1 MKKIIGFIITILAMC
16 SFAFCNI
23 ESKEVV
29 YASGEE
35 EAVFNTP
42 ECYQQAKGLWS
53 SFVIGGS
60 SIATSGCGLLSLTNA
75 VNYLTGNF
83 IEPTNLAKYAYSIDA
98 YNGSIGGGTARWVL
112 YNQLQAYEKKY
123 GFKVTSAGRDGTI
136 TRPDV
141 KAHLKKGGTVIAH
154 VYGHFIAIVGY
165 NEVNNTYCVYDCA
178 ANASK
183 RYSYPYGTWLS
194 EDILKNSQYMSVD
207 WYCLLERATNSIVK
221 LDQEGGTY
229 KNSKA
234 TVSYF
239 VTSNENTLI
248 DVSGFALDERGIE
261 SFFYIVD
268 DKITEQYPLSTVA
281 RYDIYDKFT
290 NYQVCDPT
298 KIGFEGQIDTTK
310 LTKGTHRI
318 IISAKTPNGGVCD
331 VATVMI
337 NKGTVDGTIDKVNKT
352 NTVEMSRYS
361 NQAGL
366 RDTWPEAG
374 IYQPCFRAEYN
385 YVLDLGQIDFSNYKR
400 ADIYYSTDQSF
411 ISNKDG
417 VQSVIGFKNSNY
429 SFGYHG
435 MPLDLKD
442 SIAYTNM
449 INARGGWTTDSV
461 VSVDLT
467 NINYNGPTYLSG
479 YNQESALYVVK
490 KVVFYYND
498 DYEFHNFKEATCT
511 APKTCTDCGATEGEA
526 LGHYYL
532 PATCLSPSK
541 CFRCGDEVGEVGS
554 HDYIEAT
561 CTTPKTCRYCNEVVG
576 TANGHNYERKTKKA
590 TCKEAGAI
598 YDECSVCKDVQIIQ
612 TEDKLPHEL
621 VHHDGKPA
629 ECIKTGY
636 EAYDTCKNCDYTTYK
651 ELPILMHNY
660 VETVVPPTCE
670 SKGYTLYSC
679 TRCQNSYQANEKAK
693 LPHKESDWIISEPA
707 TCVDSGKEII
717 ECEVCHTITNEREI
731 EALGHDIINHEALEA
746 TCENIGHYA
755 YQTCSRCDYTTYEE
769 IPALGHDYHIIII
782 NPTKQQDG
790 YTIHRC
796 NRCSESYTDNYTT
809 VKSNCKK
816 SSIATIIAMV
826 TTLCSCLYI
835 YRSKKN

>member
-165 NEVNNTYCVYDCA
+165 NEANNTYCVYDCA

-194 EDILKNSQYMSVD
+194 EDILKNSKYMSVD

-248 DVSGFALDERGIE
+248 DISGFALDERGIE

-660 VETVVPPTCE
+660 TETVVAPTCE

-693 LPHKESDWIISEPA
+693 LPHKESNWIISEPA

-731 EALGHDIINHEALEA
+731 EALGHDIINHEALQA

-769 IPALGHDYHIIII
+769 IPALGHDYHIVII

>member
-165 NEVNNTYCVYDCA
+165 NEANNTYCVYDCA

-194 EDILKNSQYMSVD
+194 EDILKNSKYMSVD

-511 APKTCTDCGATEGEA
+511 VPKTCTDCGATEGEA

-660 VETVVPPTCE
+660 VETVVAPTCE
-670 SKGYTLYSC
+670 SNGYTLHSC
-679 TRCQNSYQANEKAK
+679 TRCKNSYRTNEKAK

-731 EALGHDIINHEALEA
+731 EALGHDIINHEALQA

-769 IPALGHDYHIIII
+769 IPALGHDYYIVII

>member
-660 VETVVPPTCE
+660 TETVVPPTCE

-769 IPALGHDYHIIII
+769 IPALGHDYHIVII

>member
-165 NEVNNTYCVYDCA
+165 NEANNTYCVYDCA

-239 VTSNENTLI
+239 VTSNENTFI

-511 APKTCTDCGATEGEA
+511 DCGATEGEA

-660 VETVVPPTCE
+660 TETVVAPTCE

-693 LPHKESDWIISEPA
+693 LPHKESNWIISEPA

-731 EALGHDIINHEALEA
+731 EALGHDIIKHEALEA

-769 IPALGHDYHIIII
+769 IPALGHDYYIVII

>member
-281 RYDIYDKFT
+281 RYDVYDKFT

>member
-248 DVSGFALDERGIE
+248 DVSGVALDERGIE

-298 KIGFEGQIDTTK
+298 KIGFDGQIDTTK

-660 VETVVPPTCE
+660 IETVVPPTCE

-717 ECEVCHTITNEREI
+717 ECEVCHTIIKEREI
-731 EALGHDIINHEALEA
+731 EALGHNIINHEALQA

-769 IPALGHDYHIIII
+769 IAALGHDYHIIII

>member
-660 VETVVPPTCE
+660 TETVVAPTCE

-693 LPHKESDWIISEPA
+693 LPHKESNWIISEPA

-731 EALGHDIINHEALEA
+731 EALGHDIINHEALEE

>member
-511 APKTCTDCGATEGEA
+511 VPKTCTDCGATEGEA

-576 TANGHNYERKTKKA
+576 TANGHNYEGKTKKA

-660 VETVVPPTCE
+660 VETVVAPTCE
-670 SKGYTLYSC
+670 SNGYTLHSC
-679 TRCQNSYQANEKAK
+679 TRCKNSYRTNEKAK

-731 EALGHDIINHEALEA
+731 EALGHDIINHEALQA

-769 IPALGHDYHIIII
+769 IPALGHDYHIVII

>member
-83 IEPTNLAKYAYSIDA
+83 IEPTNRAKYAYAIDA

-660 VETVVPPTCE
+660 AETVVPPTCE

-731 EALGHDIINHEALEA
+731 EALGHDIINHEALQA

-769 IPALGHDYHIIII
+769 IPALGHDYHIVII

>member
-511 APKTCTDCGATEGEA
+511 VPKTCTDCGATEGEA

-660 VETVVPPTCE
+660 IETVVPPTCE
-670 SKGYTLYSC
+670 SKGYTLHSC

-717 ECEVCHTITNEREI
+717 ECEVCHTIIKEREI
-731 EALGHDIINHEALEA
+731 EALGHDIIKHEALEA

>member
-165 NEVNNTYCVYDCA
+165 NEANNTYCVYDCA

-385 YVLDLGQIDFSNYKR
+385 YVLDLGQIDFGNYKR

-660 VETVVPPTCE
+660 TETVVAPTCE
-670 SKGYTLYSC
+670 SKGYILYSC

-769 IPALGHDYHIIII
+769 IPALGHDYHIVII

-796 NRCSESYTDNYTT
+796 NRCLESYTDNYTT

>member
-281 RYDIYDKFT
+281 RYDVYDKFT

-660 VETVVPPTCE
+660 VETVVAPTCE
-670 SKGYTLYSC
+670 SNGYTLHSC
-679 TRCQNSYQANEKAK
+679 TRCKNSYRTNEKAK

-731 EALGHDIINHEALEA
+731 EALGHDIIKHEALEA

-769 IPALGHDYHIIII
+769 IPALGHDYYIVII

>member
-165 NEVNNTYCVYDCA
+165 NEANNTYCVYDCA

-290 NYQVCDPT
+290 NYQVCNPT
-298 KIGFEGQIDTTK
+298 KIGFDGQIDTTK

-541 CFRCGDEVGEVGS
+541 CFRCGEEVGEVGS

-660 VETVVPPTCE
+660 TETVVAPTCE

-769 IPALGHDYHIIII
+769 IPALGHDYHIVII

-796 NRCSESYTDNYTT
+796 NRCLESYTDNYTT

>member
-511 APKTCTDCGATEGEA
+511 VPKTCTDCGATEGEA

-660 VETVVPPTCE
+660 IETVVPPTCE
-670 SKGYTLYSC
+670 SKGYTLHSC
-679 TRCQNSYQANEKAK
+679 TRCKNSYRTNEKAK

-717 ECEVCHTITNEREI
+717 ECEVCHTIIKEREI
-731 EALGHDIINHEALEA
+731 EALGHDIIKHEALEA

-769 IPALGHDYHIIII
+769 IPALGHDYYIVII

>member
-165 NEVNNTYCVYDCA
+165 NEANNTYCVYDCA

-526 LGHYYL
+526 LVHYYL

-541 CFRCGDEVGEVGS
+541 CFRCGDEVGEIGS

-660 VETVVPPTCE
+660 IETVVPPTCE

>member
-165 NEVNNTYCVYDCA
+165 NEANNTYCVYDCA

-717 ECEVCHTITNEREI
+717 ECEVCHTIIKEREI
-731 EALGHDIINHEALEA
+731 EALGHDIIKHEALEA

>member
-165 NEVNNTYCVYDCA
+165 NEANNTYCVYDCA

-541 CFRCGDEVGEVGS
+541 CFRCGDEVGEIGS

-660 VETVVPPTCE
+660 IETVVPPTCE

-809 VKSNCKK
+809 VKRNCKK

>member
-281 RYDIYDKFT
+281 RYDVYDKFT

-385 YVLDLGQIDFSNYKR
+385 YVLDLGKIDFSNYKR

-660 VETVVPPTCE
+660 VETVVAPTCE

>member
-165 NEVNNTYCVYDCA
+165 NEANNTYCVYDCA

-769 IPALGHDYHIIII
+769 IPALGHDYHIVII

-796 NRCSESYTDNYTT
+796 NRCLESYTDNYTT

>member
-366 RDTWPEAG
+366 MDTWPEAG

-511 APKTCTDCGATEGEA
+511 VPKTCTDCGATEGEA

-660 VETVVPPTCE
+660 TETVVAPTCE
-670 SKGYTLYSC
+670 SNGYTLHSC
-679 TRCQNSYQANEKAK
+679 TRCKNSYRTNEKAK

-731 EALGHDIINHEALEA
+731 EALGHDIIKHEALEA

-769 IPALGHDYHIIII
+769 IPALGHDYYIVII

>member
-165 NEVNNTYCVYDCA
+165 NEANNTYCVYDCA

-541 CFRCGDEVGEVGS
+541 CFRCGDEVGEIGS

-660 VETVVPPTCE
+660 IETVVPPTCE

-826 TTLCSCLYI
+826 TMLCSCLYI

>member
-281 RYDIYDKFT
+281 RYDVYDKFT

-660 VETVVPPTCE
+660 TETVVAPTCE

-717 ECEVCHTITNEREI
+717 ECEVYHTITNEREI

-769 IPALGHDYHIIII
+769 IPALGHDYHIVII

-796 NRCSESYTDNYTT
+796 NRCLESYTDNYTT

>member
-239 VTSNENTLI
+239 VTSNENTFI

-541 CFRCGDEVGEVGS
+541 CFRCGDEVGEIGS

-660 VETVVPPTCE
+660 IETVVPPTCE

>member
-165 NEVNNTYCVYDCA
+165 NEANNTYCVYDCA

-670 SKGYTLYSC
+670 SKGYTLHSC
-679 TRCQNSYQANEKAK
+679 TRCQNSYRTNEKAK

-731 EALGHDIINHEALEA
+731 EALGHDIIKHEALEA

>member
-165 NEVNNTYCVYDCA
+165 NEANNTYCVYDCA

-290 NYQVCDPT
+290 NYQVCNPT
-298 KIGFEGQIDTTK
+298 KIGFDGQIDTTK

-541 CFRCGDEVGEVGS
+541 CFRCGDEVGEGGS

-660 VETVVPPTCE
+660 TETVVAPTCE

-769 IPALGHDYHIIII
+769 IPALGHDYHIVII

-796 NRCSESYTDNYTT
+796 NRCLESYTDNYTT

>member
-298 KIGFEGQIDTTK
+298 KIGFDGQIDTTK

-511 APKTCTDCGATEGEA
+511 VPKTCTDCGATEGEA

-660 VETVVPPTCE
+660 VETVVAPTCE
-670 SKGYTLYSC
+670 SNGYTLHSC
-679 TRCQNSYQANEKAK
+679 TRCKNSYRTNEKAK

-731 EALGHDIINHEALEA
+731 EALGHDIINHEALQA

-769 IPALGHDYHIIII
+769 IPALGHDYHIVII

>member
-281 RYDIYDKFT
+281 RYDVYDKFT

-541 CFRCGDEVGEVGS
+541 CFRCGDEVGDVGS

-731 EALGHDIINHEALEA
+731 EALGHDIINHEALQA

>member
-165 NEVNNTYCVYDCA
+165 NEANNTYCVYDCA

-194 EDILKNSQYMSVD
+194 EDILKNSKYMSVD

-660 VETVVPPTCE
+660 TETVVAPTCE

-693 LPHKESDWIISEPA
+693 LPHKESNWIISEPA

-731 EALGHDIINHEALEA
+731 EALGHDIINHEALQA

-769 IPALGHDYHIIII
+769 IPALGHDYHIVII

>member
-165 NEVNNTYCVYDCA
+165 NEANNTYCVYDCA

-541 CFRCGDEVGEVGS
+541 CFRCGDEVGDVGS

-660 VETVVPPTCE
+660 TETVVAPTCE

-693 LPHKESDWIISEPA
+693 LPHKESNWIISEPA

>member
-660 VETVVPPTCE
+660 TETVVAPTCE

-769 IPALGHDYHIIII
+769 IPALGHDYHIVII

>member
-660 VETVVPPTCE
+660 TETVVAPTCE

>member
-165 NEVNNTYCVYDCA
+165 NEANNTYCVYDCA

-281 RYDIYDKFT
+281 RYDVYDKFT

-660 VETVVPPTCE
+660 TETVVAPTCE

-769 IPALGHDYHIIII
+769 IPALGHDYHIVII

-796 NRCSESYTDNYTT
+796 NRCLESYTDNYTT

>member
-490 KVVFYYND
+490 KVVFYCND

-511 APKTCTDCGATEGEA
+511 VPKTCTDCGATEGEA

-660 VETVVPPTCE
+660 VETVVAPTCE
-670 SKGYTLYSC
+670 SNGYTLHSC
-679 TRCQNSYQANEKAK
+679 TRCKNSYRTNEKAK

-731 EALGHDIINHEALEA
+731 EALGHDIINHEALQA

-769 IPALGHDYHIIII
+769 IPALGHDYHIVII

>member
-165 NEVNNTYCVYDCA
+165 NEANNTYCVYDCA

-467 NINYNGPTYLSG
+467 NTNYNGPTYLSG

-541 CFRCGDEVGEVGS
+541 CFRCGDEVGEIGS

-660 VETVVPPTCE
+660 IETVVPPTCE

>member
-165 NEVNNTYCVYDCA
+165 NEANNTYCVYDCA

-693 LPHKESDWIISEPA
+693 LPHKESNWIISEPA

>member
-165 NEVNNTYCVYDCA
+165 NEANNTYCVYDCA

-541 CFRCGDEVGEVGS
+541 CFRCGDEVGDVGS

-731 EALGHDIINHEALEA
+731 EALGHDIINHEALQA

>member
-541 CFRCGDEVGEVGS
+541 CFRCGDEVGEIGS

-660 VETVVPPTCE
+660 IETVVPPTCE

-731 EALGHDIINHEALEA
+731 EALGHDIIKHEALEA

-769 IPALGHDYHIIII
+769 IPALGHDYYIVII

>member
-165 NEVNNTYCVYDCA
+165 NEANNTYCVYDCA

-194 EDILKNSQYMSVD
+194 EDILKNSKYMSVD

-248 DVSGFALDERGIE
+248 DVSGIALDERGIE

-693 LPHKESDWIISEPA
+693 LPHKESNWIISEPA

-731 EALGHDIINHEALEA
+731 EALGHDIINHEALQA

-769 IPALGHDYHIIII
+769 IPALGHDYHIVII